1 MNTNLTNKRAL
12 VCGGSKGIGFATAK
26 ELAKLGAEI
35 ILLSRSEENLKDAI
49 QDINKINGLQNRYII
64 ADVSDTAHMKQQV
77 SQVLASAGSVHILI
91 NNGGGP
97 PGGMI
102 VDAKADE
109 FIAAFQAHLIA
120 AHSLAQLLM
129 PGMREAGYGRIINI
143 VSTSVRQPIIG
154 LGVSNTIRGS
164 IASWSK
170 TMSTELAPHGITVNN
185 ILPGTTMTGRLTDI
199 MNGIV
204 DRTDLSE
211 EEVKN
216 QFLSQI
222 PMGRFAE
229 VEEVAVV
236 AAFLASPAAS
246 YVTGVSLPVDGGKI
260 RSI

>member
-1 MNTNLTNKRAL
+1 MNINLSNKSAL

-26 ELAKLGAEI
+26 ELAGLGAKI
-35 ILLSRSEENLKDAI
+35 IILSRSEENLKAAI
-49 QDINKINGLQNRYII
+49 QEIDAINGLENQYIV
-64 ADVSDTAHMKQQV
+64 ADVSDTAYLKDQV
-77 SQVLASAGSVHILI
+77 GQALESAGAIHILI

-102 VDAKADE
+102 VDAKADQ
-109 FIAAFQAHLIA
+109 FIAAFKAHLIA
-120 AHSLAQLLM
+120 AHSLVQLLA
-129 PGMREAGYGRIINI
+129 PKMREAGYGRIINI
-143 VSTSVRQPIIG
+143 VSTSVRQPILG

-170 TMSTELAPHGITVNN
+170 TMSIELAPDGITVNN
-185 ILPGTTMTGRLTDI
+185 ILPGTTKTGRLTEI
-199 MNGIV
+199 MKGIEHAS
-204 DRTDLSE
+204 DLSKD
-211 EEVKN
+211 EVTN

-229 VEEVAVV
+229 VEEVAAA

-246 YVTGVSLPVDGGKI
+246 YITGVSLPVDGGKI

>member
-1 MNTNLTNKRAL
+1 MNINLNNKRAL

-26 ELAKLGAEI
+26 ELAGLGAEI
-35 ILLSRSEENLKDAI
+35 IVLSRSEENLKSAIQEIDAI
-49 QDINKINGLQNRYII
+49 NELENSYIV
-64 ADVSDTAHMKQQV
+64 ADVSDTANLKDQV
-77 SQVLASAGSVHILI
+77 SQVLATASPIHILI

-102 VDAKADE
+102 VDAKADQ

-120 AHSLAQLLM
+120 AHSLAQLLIPQM
-129 PGMREAGYGRIINI
+129 KEAGFGRIINI
-143 VSTSVRQPIIG
+143 VSTSVRQPITG

-170 TMSTELAPHGITVNN
+170 TMSTELALHGITVNN
-185 ILPGTTMTGRLTDI
+185 ILPGTTKTGRLTEI
-199 MNGIV
+199 MKGIE
-204 DRTDLSE
+204 DRSDLSE
-211 EEVKN
+211 DEVRN

-229 VEEVAVV
+229 VEEVAAT

-246 YVTGVSLPVDGGKI
+246 YITGVSLPVDGGKI